1 MNKINKNQGGKRPG
15 AGRKPL
21 GTEKR
26 EIKIQCRITKTADK
40 KLSRAAVKSGTSK
53 SSLINDWAE
62 TLR

>member
-26 EIKIQCRITKTADK
+26 EIKIQCRITKTANK
-40 KLSRAAVKSGTSK
+40 KLSIAATKFGISK
-53 SSLINDWAE
+53 SSYINNWAE
-62 TLR
+62 KLH